1 MLLYGKGKEMELI
14 DKLREKFEDDSYR
27 NIVFWYD
34 STGDRNIEE
43 LKIDVEKLNV
53 KLWELK
59 ENNSF
64 KTRCQLEVID
74 KENDYL
80 IYSKLEKPN
89 DRENPLIDILLYSKE
104 FSADDVAL
112 IIDRYNLHHL
122 NIRGFIKENI
132 KFFNEKKRCKKLEDL
147 LPETPMEDE
156 LELGM
161 LCTLCGCSK
170 LNIDTMI
177 KTVLSKGLDE
187 INNEALINIKKFFNI
202 NTFWKRVYAHF
213 GVLSSEFSLETLF
226 NTIVSNYFTDN
237 ITFDLPKNYKYIYET
252 KLGNVCNIFY
262 EDLIRENNKIEE
274 IIERVNYLEASWDI
288 YDILQNESYL
298 SFYKCY
304 AFKGIDKIL
313 ILKVIEEINNETCSF
328 NTWEEILEKRRLSIW
343 NIDKNILN
351 CYKVIS
357 IGLELYNQKMKFKSI
372 YMPTTA
378 YDWAKLYTKE
388 LYKIDMLY
396 RRLIREY
403 VEINRPEVLSELIS
417 NLSDWYNNLFM
428 DKLSS
433 RTDYILDNELSKSW
447 HINKFDM
454 QKDFYNEHV
463 NPLINNTLEK
473 VYVIVSDAFRYE
485 CAKDLEEVLNLR
497 LNSEVQV
504 KPMLGVV
511 PSYTQLGMASLL
523 PGRKI
528 SIDNSGT
535 VYKDGISTKGLEN
548 RNKIINKYVENS
560 VALSLQ
566 KLMEMKVDEGT
577 SITNGKRLVYLYHD
591 RIDAAGDSLKSEGYT
606 YEVVNDAIKELK
618 DAIAKLVGSYSA
630 TRIFVTSDH
639 GFLYQSEKVDERY
652 KAVAVQG
659 DIYDST
665 RRFAIGSNLSVP
677 EGAHKMD
684 LGYLGI
690 DTECVITTGLNRFKV
705 KGGGLRFVH
714 GGAMPQEVIVPVL
727 CYKEVRGQKR
737 KKEEKKVEVSVSNTS
752 AITNHKHKIKFFQE
766 NKVNNEYLERNLK
779 VAFYAGGERISNE
792 VTLCFNSTDEAI
804 SRVKEVIFSI
814 QEKSYNIGEPV
825 NLKLIDVDK
834 NNLYKEIEFE
844 MKIYEMFV

>member
-1 MLLYGKGKEMELI
+1 MELI
-14 DKLREKFEDDSYR
+14 DKLREKFQDDSYR

-34 STGDRNIEE
+34 HTGERNIEE
-43 LKIDVEKLNV
+43 LKIDIEKLNI

-122 NIRGFIKENI
+122 NIRGVIKENI

-147 LPETPMEDE
+147 LPELPTHEE

-161 LCTLCGCSK
+161 LCTLCGGSK
-170 LNIDTMI
+170 LNIENMV
-177 KTVLSKGLDE
+177 KTVLLKGLDE
-187 INNEALINIKKFFNI
+187 EKNEALINVKKYFNI
-202 NTFWKRVYAHF
+202 NTFWKRVYGHF
-213 GVLSSEFSLETLF
+213 GVLSDECSLEMLL
-226 NTIVSNYFTDN
+226 NTIVSNYLTDN
-237 ITFDLPKNYKYIYET
+237 ITFKLPSNYKYVYET

-274 IIERVNYLEASWDI
+274 IIDRVNYLEAAWEI
-288 YDILQNESYL
+288 CEILQEESYL

-304 AFKGIDKIL
+304 AFKGIDRIL
-313 ILKVIEEINNETCSF
+313 ILKIIKEINNETCSF
-328 NTWEEILEKRRLSIW
+328 NTWNEILEQRKLSIW
-343 NIDKNILN
+343 NIDKNISN

-357 IGLELYNQKMKFKSI
+357 IGLELYNEKMKFKSI
-372 YMPTTA
+372 YMPNNA

-396 RRLIREY
+396 RKLIREY

-417 NLSDWYNNLFM
+417 NLSDWYSNLFM

-433 RTDYILDNELSKSW
+433 STDYILDNELSKSW
-447 HINKFDM
+447 EINKFDM
-454 QKDFYNEHV
+454 QKDFYSTHIK
-463 NPLINNTLEK
+463 PLINYTSEK

-485 CAKDLEEVLNLR
+485 CAKDLETVLNLR
-497 LNSEVQV
+497 LNAEVEV

-523 PGRKI
+523 PGEKI
-528 SIDNSGT
+528 TIDKSGT
-535 VYKDGISTKGLEN
+535 VYKDDLSTKGLEN
-548 RNKIINKYVENS
+548 RNKIINKYVKNS

-566 KLMEMKVDEGT
+566 ELMEMKVEDGT
-577 SITNGKRLVYLYHD
+577 SITNGKRLIYLYHD
-591 RIDAAGDSLKSEGYT
+591 RIDAAGDSFKSEGYT

-618 DAIAKLVGSYSA
+618 DAITRLVGSYSA

-659 DIYDST
+659 EVYDST
-665 RRFAIGSNLSVP
+665 RRFVIGNNLSVP
-677 EGAHKMD
+677 EGAQKMN

-737 KKEEKKVEVSVSNTS
+737 KKEEKQVEVSVSNAST
-752 AITNHKHKIKFFQE
+752 ITNYRHKVRLFQAR
-766 NKVNNEYLERNLK
+766 KVDNEYLERNLK
-779 VAFYAGGERISNE
+779 VAFYTGEERISNE
-792 VTLCFNSTDEAI
+792 VILSFRSTEEAVKRI
-804 SRVKEVIFSI
+804 KEVMFYI
-814 QEKSYNIGEPV
+814 QEKSYNLGETV
-825 NLKLIDVDK
+825 KLRLIDIEKDK
-834 NNLYKEIEFE
+834 LYKEIEFE
-844 MKIYEMFV
+844 MKIYEMCV